1 MKRRV
6 TIEYLKRRAI
16 PNFNVN
22 FKLHKFATTNSNFKK
37 LDYFRHAASYK
48 VHVDQ
53 FSTKSGKY
61 RSVKMVHTNIGL
73 FTNNCKLHKFA
84 TTNSNIENNIVLI
97 IFGTCTQICLHIIAS
112 CINLKLPIV
121 ILKIILALSLLV
133 FLMMRPCFTRSHFQ
147 TAVILSQPATKIFKS
162 IRILTLSRI

>member
-16 PNFNVN
+16 PNFNVD
-22 FKLHKFATTNSNFKK
+22 FKLNKFATTNSNFKK
-37 LDYFRHAASYK
+37 LDYFRHALSYK

-53 FSTKSGKY
+53 FSTKS
-61 RSVKMVHTNIGL
+61 VKMVHTNI
-73 FTNNCKLHKFA
+73 FANNCKLHKFA

-97 IFGTCTQICLHIIAS
+97 IFGTYTQICLHIFAN

-133 FLMMRPCFTRSHFQ
+133 LLMMRPCFTRSHFQ
-147 TAVILSQPATKIFKS
+147 TCSDIKS
-162 IRILTLSRI
+162 TGNQNFQIH